1 MARHRLK
8 GPIFRRES
16 GSLQPK
22 RAIILAVEGQV
33 TEVQYFEGL
42 NEAIVNGRTRFPNDV
57 VIHVL
62 RCTDTR
68 SDPGSVIDLLEEHI
82 ERSSVYSDVLLNRYE
97 AQDDDEVAATREY
110 PHDDVLGIVIDH
122 DHRTDLRD
130 HIEHCRAKRY
140 DVFLTTPCFELWLL
154 CHYEDVAEKYSQEE
168 LYSNERVSKQHNFV
182 SRKVSEVSH
191 SNKRVDFERKML
203 PNLYDAI
210 ERSKKL
216 ATDIYE
222 LLHKPGTN
230 MALLFE
236 IIEGTRRSMWD
247 DVKVNA

>member
-97 AQDDDEVAATREY
+97 AQDD
-110 PHDDVLGIVIDH
+110 
-122 DHRTDLRD
+122 
-130 HIEHCRAKRY
+130 
-140 DVFLTTPCFELWLL
+140 
-154 CHYEDVAEKYSQEE
+154 ED
-168 LYSNERVSKQHNFV
+168 
-182 SRKVSEVSH
+182 RKSVV
-191 SNKRVDFERKML
+191 
-203 PNLYDAI
+203 
-210 ERSKKL
+210 
-216 ATDIYE
+216 
-222 LLHKPGTN
+222 
-230 MALLFE
+230 
-236 IIEGTRRSMWD
+236 
-247 DVKVNA
+247 